1 MEFETVQIHFLR
13 DIFGLFSSGN
23 FATNWQHDVITSP
36 LSIIKCNNP
45 DNFVVDDTASTSSY
59 SGMDVWKGSTQR

>member
-36 LSIIKCNNP
+36 LL
-45 DNFVVDDTASTSSY
+45 
-59 SGMDVWKGSTQR
+59 